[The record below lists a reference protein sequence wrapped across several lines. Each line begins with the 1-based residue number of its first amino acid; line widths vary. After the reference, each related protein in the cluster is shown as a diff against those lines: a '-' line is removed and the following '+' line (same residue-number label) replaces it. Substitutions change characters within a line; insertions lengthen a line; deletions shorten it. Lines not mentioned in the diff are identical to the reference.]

1 MLVVYTSVQTE
12 SEQLTLKGG
21 VVELVYDVSCRQ
33 NYIFWEKFKNRKKD
47 VKNVL
52 EKWTYLYV

>member
-1 MLVVYTSVQTE
+1 MLVVYTFVQIE

-21 VVELVYDVSCRQ
+21 VVELVHDVSCRQ
-33 NYIFWEKFKNRKKD
+33 NYILWEKFNNQKKD